1 MADDIQW
8 DLVTVDDAPPKAT
21 RRPFVPYHPEYAGQ
35 AFRLA
40 LVGLTDTAIAEA
52 IGVTLQRLR
61 EWQTTFPD
69 FDEAIRQG
77 GVHAHAKVSY
87 ALYQAAVGYSVER
100 IEHGV
105 NDAGQPT
112 IRTRTIHYPID
123 ANAAYRW
130 LVARR
135 PQDWAPVEKREIS
148 GPSGGAVQVV
158 LSASDAGLM

>member
-1 MADDIQW
+1 MADDVQW
-8 DLVTVDDAPPKAT
+8 DLVTVDDAPKKAAP
-21 RRPFVPYHPEYAGQ
+21 RPFVPYHPEYAGQ

-40 LVGLTDTAIAEA
+40 LVGLSDSAIADA
-52 IGVTLQRLR
+52 FGITLQRFR
-61 EWQTTFPD
+61 EWQGTFSD
-69 FDEAIRQG
+69 FDAALRQG
-77 GVHAHAKVSY
+77 GIHAHAAVSY
-87 ALYQAAVGYSVER
+87 AFYQAAVGYSVE
-100 IEHGV
+100 HVVHDVDKDGKPLV
-105 NDAGQPT
+105 
-112 IRTRTIHYPID
+112 RTSVRHYPID